1 MITDNTLPAIL
12 LVDDEEDIL
21 FSSAVI
27 LRNAVAN
34 PVLTLAES
42 SQVLPLLERQEVAV
56 IVLDLHMPGLTGQ
69 ELLPRITY
77 DHPQVPVLIM
87 TAANTIEVAV
97 ECMKAGAF
105 DYLVKPVVMNRLAAS
120 VTRALEVH
128 RLRSEVSSLKQH
140 LLGGEL
146 AHGAAFA
153 PIITRSKKMSRLF
166 QYLESVAG
174 SEQPLLISGETGVGK
189 ELFARAIHTLTGRAG
204 EFVPVNIA
212 GLDDLMFSDTLF
224 GHRKGAYTGAEQAR
238 EGLVSRAAGG
248 TLFLDEIGDMS
259 AASQVKLLRLLQE
272 NEYYPMGSDVSK
284 QCNARVIVAT
294 NRDLQALIKAG
305 EFRKDLYYRLC
316 VHSCPIPPLRE
327 RREDIPLLLDHFLES
342 AAQALHKKT
351 PGYPEELVACLASY
365 PFPGNVRELQA
376 MLHDAVAR
384 HGNSPRLSLAP
395 FIQKIGRECPA
406 LGVTPA
412 PPLLADPGQGQVTF
426 ERFPTL
432 KGAEE
437 FLIDQALAI
446 AQGNQGRAAAL
457 LGITRQALNNRL
469 TRKQRTP

>member
-1 MITDNTLPAIL
+1 MITDTSLPPIV
-12 LVDDEEDIL
+12 LVDDEQDIL

-34 PVLTLAES
+34 QVVPLNES
-42 SQVLPLLERQEVAV
+42 SQVLPFLERQEVAV

-69 ELLPRITY
+69 ELLARITY
-77 DHPQVPVLIM
+77 DYPQVPVLIM
-87 TAANTIEVAV
+87 TASNTIEMAV

-105 DYLVKPVVMNRLAAS
+105 DYLVKPVVMDRLVTS

-153 PIITRSKKMSRLF
+153 PIITRSKKMLRLF
-166 QYLESVAG
+166 HYLESVAG
-174 SEQPLLISGETGVGK
+174 SDQPILISGETGVGK
-189 ELFARAIHTLTGRAG
+189 ELFARAIHTLTGRVG
-204 EFVPVNIA
+204 QFVPVNIA
-212 GLDDLMFSDTLF
+212 GLDDMMFSDTLF
-224 GHRKGAYTGAEQAR
+224 GHRKGAYTGADQSR
-238 EGLVSRAAGG
+238 EGLIARAAGG
-248 TLFLDEIGDMS
+248 TLFLDEIGDMN

-272 NEYYPMGSDVSK
+272 NEYYPIGSDVSK

-316 VHSCPIPPLRE
+316 VHSCHVPPLRE
-327 RREDIPLLLDHFLES
+327 RLEDVPLLVDHFLEA
-342 AAQALHKKT
+342 AAQAMHKKT
-351 PGYPEELVACLASY
+351 PVYPDELLAGLTSH

-376 MLHDAVAR
+376 MLHDAVAQ
-384 HGNSPRLSLAP
+384 HNSHNLSLAS
-395 FIQKIGRECPA
+395 FIRK
-406 LGVTPA
+406 LGSCGPA
-412 PPLLADPGQGQVTF
+412 PGIPPEPSLAEAPGEMRVSF

-432 KGAEE
+432 KVAEE
-437 FLIDQALAI
+437 FLISRALAI
-446 AQGNQGRAAAL
+446 AHGNQGRAAVL

-469 TRKQRTP
+469 TRKQRSS